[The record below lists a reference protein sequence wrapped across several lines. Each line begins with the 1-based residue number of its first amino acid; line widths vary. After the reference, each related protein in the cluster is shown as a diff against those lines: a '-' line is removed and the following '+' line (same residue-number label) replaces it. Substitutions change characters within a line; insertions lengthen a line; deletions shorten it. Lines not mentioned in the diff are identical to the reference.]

1 MRGFINCHLLGRNY
15 NKSCSLCVWVNSS
28 LVLLQMD
35 KWSGESSWGAG
46 QSDWLVLKRK
56 RRCRGD
62 QVRQRKPTRTKDI
75 CMAIEIRW
83 TRNLHTERI
92 SEFSHWETSMGSSHW
107 DERRV
112 FTWWDAISGSSHFE
126 VSSGLHVRWAWILG
140 TAWPASIWGPVG
152 TSLFILLP
160 WLRKTYGP
168 HRQHQV
174 WLLRIYFPWN
184 KIANVRSLQ
193 TYISPGVHQQPKGK
207 L

>member
-1 MRGFINCHLLGRNY
+1 MRGFIDCHLLGRNY

-75 CMAIEIRW
+75 CLAIEIRW

-107 DERRV
+107 DELRV
-112 FTWWDAISGSSHFE
+112 FTWWDVISGSSHLLWGELRSSCE
-126 VSSGLHVRWAWILG
+126 VSLNSWHCLAGEYLGSCWNILVY
-140 TAWPASIWGPVG
+140 PS
-152 TSLFILLP
+152 SLAEKDLWSSQAAPSVTTQNLLP
-160 WLRKTYGP
+160 ME
-168 HRQHQV
+168 
-174 WLLRIYFPWN
+174 
-184 KIANVRSLQ
+184 
-193 TYISPGVHQQPKGK
+193 
-207 L
+207 